1 MVNNS
6 NLRRR
11 LQEITDE
18 AAASNVT
25 PSELE
30 QMIADLASTH
40 PHSIRC
46 VGKEQSFHR
55 CFAHAF
61 QLTQSETYYRIADI
75 DACSGRKVFFAGSE
89 FARFLTQRGKLQEIS
104 QNEARPGDVVIYFDD
119 EEMPEHAGRIVA
131 DGKRIKSKW
140 GGGGLL
146 LEHRLY
152 EVPESYGE
160 VVRFYRIILTEEA
173 EWAFLEFAKSRE
185 GFDEFVELYELR
197 DLFQK
202 SDSQ

>member
-46 VGKEQSFHR
+46 VGKEKSHR

-61 QLTQSETYYRIADI
+61 QLTQSKTYRYIAYI
-75 DACSGRKVFFAGSE
+75 DACSGREVFFAGSE
-89 FARFLTQRGKLQEIS
+89 FARFLTQSGKLQEIS
-104 QNEARPGDVVIYFDD
+104 QNETRPGDVVIYFDD
-119 EEMPEHAGRIVA
+119 DEMPEHAGRIVA

-160 VVRFYRIILTEEA
+160 VVRFYRTILTKEA
-173 EWAFLEFAKSRE
+173 EGAFLEFAKSRE

>member
-1 MVNNS
+1 MVNHS
-6 NLRRR
+6 DLRRR

-18 AAASNVT
+18 AAVFNVT

-30 QMIADLASTH
+30 HMIAELASTH

-46 VGKEQSFHR
+46 VEKEQSFHR

-61 QLTQSETYYRIADI
+61 QLTQSKTYDLIADI
-75 DACSGRKVFFAGSE
+75 DASSGREVFFAGSE
-89 FARFLTQRGKLQEIS
+89 FAQSLIENGKLQEIS
-104 QNEARPGDVVIYFDD
+104 QNEAQPGDVVIYSDD
-119 EEMPEHAGRIVA
+119 EEMPKHAGRIVA

-140 GGGGLL
+140 GGGRLL
-146 LEHRLY
+146 FEHLLY
-152 EVPESYGE
+152 EVPQCYGKL
-160 VVRFYRIILTEEA
+160 VRFYRTILTKEA

-185 GFDEFVELYELR
+185 GFDEFVETF
-197 DLFQK
+197 DLKDMFQK